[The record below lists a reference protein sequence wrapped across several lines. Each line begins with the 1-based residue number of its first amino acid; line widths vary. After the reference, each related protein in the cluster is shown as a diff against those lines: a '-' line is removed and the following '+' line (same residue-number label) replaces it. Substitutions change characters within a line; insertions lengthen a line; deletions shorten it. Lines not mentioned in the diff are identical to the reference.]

1 MKILQV
7 CSATWFGG
15 GEKHLA
21 DLINGL
27 RARGH
32 EVFLAAPVGA
42 PLLEKIDLPPEN
54 IFAVEV
60 RNALDLT
67 ASRKLT
73 RLIRKYEIDV
83 IHAHLGRDYFPVALA
98 ARFAARA
105 KIVLTRH
112 VLFPM
117 KTVHRFA
124 LANVSRVI
132 AVSGAVE
139 SKLRA
144 QSLFAAEKIVRI
156 PNGIELDHWRNPPQE
171 SAQESF
177 RIIHGIPQDAL
188 LIGSVGELKVLK
200 GTEDLVLAA
209 EIVLRQFPG
218 AHFVLVGK
226 DNEASGGF
234 KKYLQELA
242 VAGGAGSSILWLD
255 RIEDTAPLLH
265 ALDVFVSPSHSESF
279 GLAILEAMAAG
290 CAIAATDTEG
300 ATELLARQDLV
311 PVGNGLKLAAAIC
324 GLLGNKEKRLEE
336 GRRNQELAQ
345 HYDLRKMIDA
355 TEKLYLEL

>member
-21 DLINGL
+21 DLINGS

-32 EVFLAAPVGA
+32 EVFLAAPAGA
-42 PLLEKIDLPPEN
+42 PLLEKIDLPLEN
-54 IFAVEV
+54 IFAVDV
-60 RNALDLT
+60 RNALDLG
-67 ASRKLT
+67 ASRKLA
-73 RLIRKYEIDV
+73 RLIKKYEIDV
-83 IHAHLGRDYFPVALA
+83 IHAHLGRDYFPVAMA
-98 ARFAARA
+98 ARFASRA
-105 KIVLTRH
+105 KVVLTRH

-117 KTVHRFA
+117 KTIHRFA

-132 AVSGAVE
+132 AVSAAVE
-139 SKLRA
+139 SELRA
-144 QSLFAAEKIVRI
+144 QNLFAPEKIVRI
-156 PNGIELDHWRNPPQE
+156 PNGIELEHWQKPPQE
-171 SAQESF
+171 SF
-177 RIIHGIPQDAL
+177 RRIHGIPDDAL
-188 LIGSVGELKVLK
+188 LIGSVGELKALK
-200 GTEDLVLAA
+200 GPEDLILAA
-209 EIVLRQFPG
+209 EIVLQQFSG

-226 DNEASGGF
+226 DNEAGGGF

-242 VAGGAGSSILWLD
+242 VAAGAGNSVLWLD
-255 RIEDTAPLLH
+255 RVEDTAPLLH

-290 CAIAATDTEG
+290 CAVAATNTEG

-324 GLLGNKEKRLEE
+324 DLLGDKEKRIEE
-336 GRRNQELAQ
+336 GWRNQELSQ